1 MLHQDVLPPDDE
13 GLLALAVA
21 IADGTPIDWAASTP
35 SNADAASSSV
45 LVRLRCLERLVRGH
59 ETVRTQPGRRKA
71 ASAHDT
77 LLTEARRKTV
87 LRPDQPL
94 HVQWGPLIVYEKIGR
109 GSFGDVYRARDP
121 RLDREVALKL
131 VPEDATESVTSPVV
145 EEGRLLARIRHPNV
159 LAVYGAER
167 IDGRVGIWTEYVRG
181 ETLADEIARRG
192 PVSPDE
198 ATRIGID
205 VCRALGAVH
214 EAGLLHRDVKAQNI
228 LRDATGRLVL
238 GDFGT
243 GVELDEH
250 AGVAEAPIAG
260 TLLYLAP
267 ELFERLPATVGSDL
281 YSVGVLL
288 YFLVTG
294 TYPVRGRTF
303 AEIRRA
309 HTTGARLRLREA
321 RADLPERF
329 IDVVEALLGTG
340 SDRGYGTAAAAER
353 ALGARL
359 AERAEPE
366 SPAAVDAPATTQA
379 RRRAVVVFIAA
390 LVTFTGAAIAS
401 RFLKAVPTIPSPA
414 PAGQAARQLWRGEG
428 VDGRGA
434 PSPDGR
440 YLSFTDW
447 ETGDL
452 AVRDFM
458 MGTSRRLTDV
468 GGWEASGDYAMESVI
483 SPDGRHVAYGWFV
496 EKAFKNELRVVSLT
510 TGDPAGAQVILRTE
524 RSDFLEPFA
533 WTPDGRQLLV
543 VRTRPDRTTHIG
555 IVSIQDGSFQSLKSL
570 GWHDPNRL
578 SLSPNGQYV
587 AYDLPAGDN
596 GASRDIFVLALD
608 GRRETAVVQ
617 SPANDA
623 SPFWSPDSSQV
634 LFLSDRT
641 ANTSLWTVSVE
652 GGRPKGPPS
661 LVKADIGP
669 INPLGMT
676 RSGALHYLLSGATRP
691 NIYFADL
698 ETMRATKPPVL
709 ATERFINA
717 NTGPE
722 WSRDGR
728 YLAYYSFRNPPVL
741 VIRSPKTGEERDIP
755 LPASVASPFRAGPKW
770 FPDNDSVL
778 VLSRDAQGP
787 GFGFYR
793 LAFDSGKLELLT
805 HLDREVSS
813 FDLSPDGRTIFYVF
827 QHSLTGRLMRFDINS
842 HRETELKKNEWFI
855 AVAVSP
861 DGTELAYL
869 KSVRT
874 PGAFA
879 SVVEVMPVAGGQSRE
894 VFRGEHWLDGSR
906 YNTLAWT
913 PDQRFLLFVRDGGT
927 YRSPSVLWRVSVAG
941 GEPESVGISMEARIK
956 SPRVHPDGKRIA
968 FGAVEQLDNEIW
980 ALENFLPRDD
990 SRH

>member
-1 MLHQDVLPPDDE
+1 MPHQDVLSPDDE
-13 GLLALAVA
+13 ELFALAVA
-21 IADGTPIDWAASTP
+21 IADGTPVDWGGQHTSH
-35 SNADAASSSV
+35 ADAPSTT
-45 LVRLRCLERLVRGH
+45 LLLRLQCLERLVQGH
-59 ETVRTQPGRRKA
+59 EAVRRGSGPGEVP
-71 ASAHDT
+71 SPHDT

-87 LRPDQPL
+87 PGLEPPL
-94 HVQWGPLIVYEKIGR
+94 QVRWGPLIVYEKIGR

-131 VPEDATESVTSPVV
+131 VPEDTTESVSFPVV
-145 EEGRLLARIRHPNV
+145 EEGRLLARVRHPNV
-159 LAVYGAER
+159 LAVYGADR

-181 ETLADEIARRG
+181 ETLADELARRG
-192 PVSPDE
+192 PLSPEE
-198 ATRIGID
+198 AARIGIE

-243 GVELDEH
+243 GVEVDEH
-250 AGVAEAPIAG
+250 AGVAEPQIAG
-260 TLLYLAP
+260 TPLYLAP
-267 ELFERLPATVGSDL
+267 ELFDHHPATVGSDL
-281 YSVGVLL
+281 YSAGVLL

-294 TYPVRGRTF
+294 NYPVRGRTS

-309 HTTGARLRLREA
+309 HVTGQRVRLRDA

-329 IDVVEALLGTG
+329 VDAVEALLATG
-340 SDRGYGTAAAAER
+340 SDRRHGTAAAAER
-353 ALGARL
+353 ALGAWL
-359 AERAEPE
+359 GERAAPE
-366 SPAAVDAPATTQA
+366 SPAAADALATTRA
-379 RRRAVVVFIAA
+379 RRWAVVFIAA
-390 LVTFTGAAIAS
+390 LVTITGAALAS
-401 RFLKAVPTIPSPA
+401 RLQKAGPTIPSPA
-414 PAGQAARQLWRGEG
+414 PAGQTARQIWSGDG
-428 VDGRGA
+428 VDGSPS

-440 YLSFTDW
+440 HVSFTDW

-452 AVRDFM
+452 AVRDLT
-458 MGTSRRLTDV
+458 MGTSRRLTNV

-483 SPDGRHVAYGWFV
+483 SPDGRDVAYGWFV

-510 TGDPAGAQVILRTE
+510 AGDSVGARVILRTE
-524 RSDFLEPFA
+524 RSDFVEPFA

-543 VRTRPDRTTHIG
+543 VRTRPDRSTHIG
-555 IVSIQDGSFQSLKSL
+555 IVSVQDGSYQNLKSL
-570 GWHDPNRL
+570 GWHDPNRPT
-578 SLSPNGQYV
+578 LSPNGQFV
-587 AYDLPAGDN
+587 AYDLPAGDH
-596 GASRDIFVLALD
+596 GASRDIFLLALD
-608 GRRETAVVQ
+608 GSRATAVVQ

-623 SPFWSPDSSQV
+623 SPFWSPDSSKIM
-634 LFLSDRT
+634 FLSDRT
-641 ANTSLWTVSVE
+641 VNTSLWTVSVE
-652 GGRPKGPPS
+652 EGTPKGPPT

-676 RSGALHYLLSGATRP
+676 RSGALYYLLSGATRQ

-698 ETMRATKPPVL
+698 ETTRATTPPVL

-717 NTGPE
+717 NSGPA
-722 WSRDGR
+722 WSRDGQ

-741 VIRSPKTGEERDIP
+741 VIRSSSTGEHREIP
-755 LPASVASPFRAGPKW
+755 LPAAVVSPFRDGPKW
-770 FPDNDSVL
+770 FPDNESVL
-778 VLSRDAQGP
+778 ILSRDAQGP

-805 HLDREVSS
+805 HLDSAVSS

-827 QHSLTGRLMRFDINS
+827 QHSLSGRLMRFDINS

-879 SVVEVMPVAGGQSRE
+879 SVVEVMPVAGGRSRE
-894 VFRGEHWLDGSR
+894 MFRGAHWLDGSR

-927 YRSPSVLWRVSVAG
+927 YRSPSVLWRVSVMG
-941 GEPESVGISMEARIK
+941 GEPERVGISLGARIK

-980 ALENFLPRDD
+980 ALENFLPR
-990 SRH
+990 